1 MRTAY
6 RLRSAIFSPVVAAMV
21 GCNQQRTV
29 VFGVHWEKAIG
40 KLWSTRR
47 HVKALF
53 KSTFTGLGGAQQL
66 ISFLGT
72 RCSTIVRYGN
82 IHQEGDY

>member
-47 HVKALF
+47 HIKALF
-53 KSTFTGLGGAQQL
+53 KSTFTAFRQAS
-66 ISFLGT
+66 IDTT
-72 RCSTIVRYGN
+72 RFDRSLRLKT
-82 IHQEGDY
+82 